1 MPSHPF
7 VVSHGVEENKRS
19 VLCYKLN
26 PFLTPLTLCVAIQ
39 TALFDLAHK
48 LVDLYPESSVS
59 FEKFEMFLQ
68 IVI

>member
-1 MPSHPF
+1 VF
-7 VVSHGVEENKRS
+7 
-19 VLCYKLN
+19 
-26 PFLTPLTLCVAIQ
+26 AIQ